1 MIEQAGYA
9 VGYKCDSQP
18 PATKEKEK
26 EKEKVR
32 NKADVA
38 PSIAASPAH
47 TRGSQGDLL
56 GESDR
61 LGAGNDAAASPDA
74 RIKEGKCSVSLDR
87 ERPTSREIEA
97 RRPFSAPGGDWSCGM
112 RAGAQLSVRE
122 CLKGVR
128 VYGGSQ
134 GSVVASPRAADLW
147 ILKNTLRKEGN
158 WTKKGVHGVEVLRPQ
173 TARAMA
179 AAAAARN
186 AAVAAGLQVKMTM
199 RVWGAW
205 GSMDAD
211 DMMYSA
217 LD

>member
-1 MIEQAGYA
+1 M
-9 VGYKCDSQP
+9 
-18 PATKEKEK
+18 
-26 EKEKVR
+26 
-32 NKADVA
+32 
-38 PSIAASPAH
+38 
-47 TRGSQGDLL
+47 
-56 GESDR
+56 
-61 LGAGNDAAASPDA
+61 
-74 RIKEGKCSVSLDR
+74 SLDR

-211 DMMYSA
+211 DMTYSA
-217 LD
+217 LDWAGWIRRWIQNCNTMCRLRQRHLCPQTKSSGHIIGSGGALR